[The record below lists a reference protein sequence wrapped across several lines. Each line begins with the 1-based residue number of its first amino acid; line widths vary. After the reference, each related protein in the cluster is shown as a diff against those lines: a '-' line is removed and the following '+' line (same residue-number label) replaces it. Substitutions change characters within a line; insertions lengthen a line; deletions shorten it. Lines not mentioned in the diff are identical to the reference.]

1 MKKIYM
7 DKLKKEHNAWLV
19 WGVTEDEEIGLLD
32 HYYIFTDTT
41 VLENYHANDT
51 ESYAE
56 IKEDEIANVRQT
68 TVLYMEYVKLN
79 QLKERLDEERKIRL
93 EKLIKDMDLENKYN
107 NFQNIMTERAG
118 SGDYNAAKSEL
129 HVAEKEMKRRN
140 L

>member
-79 QLKERLDEERKIRL
+79 RLKERLDEERKIRL
-93 EKLIKDMDLENKYN
+93 EKLIKDMDLEKKYN
-107 NFQNIMTERAG
+107 NFQNIMTERA
-118 SGDYNAAKSEL
+118 KSL
-129 HVAEKEMKRRN
+129 RN
-140 L
+140 M

>member
-32 HYYIFTDTT
+32 HYYIFTDVT
-41 VLENYHANDT
+41 VLENYHANDI
-51 ESYAE
+51 ESYAD
-56 IKEDEIANVRQT
+56 IKEGEIANARQVT
-68 TVLYMEYVKLN
+68 TLYMEYVKLN

-107 NFQNIMTERAG
+107 NFQNLMAERA
-118 SGDYNAAKSEL
+118 KSL
-129 HVAEKEMKRRN
+129 RN
-140 L
+140 M

>member
-1 MKKIYM
+1 MKKNYM
-7 DKLKKEHNAWLV
+7 EELKKEHNAWLV

-56 IKEDEIANVRQT
+56 IKEDEIVNVRQT

-79 QLKERLDEERKIRL
+79 RLKERLDEERKIRL
-93 EKLIKDMDLENKYN
+93 EKLIKDMDLEKKYN
-107 NFQNIMTERAG
+107 NFQNIMTERA
-118 SGDYNAAKSEL
+118 KSL
-129 HVAEKEMKRRN
+129 RN
-140 L
+140 MP